1 MNIILKRR
9 RGWFCEAL
17 SDQLQRLSTAEISV
31 NIIHKGVGQIT
42 ESDVLLAAASDAI
55 MIGFNVRAGAN
66 AKELADR
73 EEIEIRTYSI
83 IYAAIDDV
91 KEGWKVCFLQKS
103 ENK

>member
-1 MNIILKRR
+1 
-9 RGWFCEAL
+9 
-17 SDQLQRLSTAEISV
+17 
-31 NIIHKGVGQIT
+31 
-42 ESDVLLAAASDAI
+42 

-91 KEGWKVCFLQKS
+91 KEGWKVCFLRNQRTSNRKCRNQRNFKIS
-103 ENK
+103 KGVPRVVWF